1 MNLKLL
7 REQRGLSVR
16 KLGEKAGVHYVS
28 IVKRETGRL
37 DPRLSTLLRVA
48 GALGVTVSELIGEQP
63 KIKGGQ
69 SHGTHKKKGRVVRGV
84 SRRG

>member
-28 IVKRETGRL
+28 IVKMETGRL

-69 SHGTHKKKGRVVRGV
+69 SHGTNQTKGRVVRRV
-84 SRRG
+84 SRGR